1 MSTNGTVTRR
11 ALVAL
16 NMPKRVPDLIVYAN
30 QIATA
35 MTGNASFPT
44 PTIPIATFEA
54 NITALATAEQAVL
67 TRVKGASATRNVKLA
82 TVRSDMEQHKAYVQ
96 VIADSNPSS
105 AESIIHS
112 AGMAVKKLT
121 ARNKADLAVTPGPVP
136 GTAHLVA
143 KSGGHRSAYERQ
155 FSLD

>member
-1 MSTNGTVTRR
+1 MSMNGTVTRR

-35 MTGNASFPT
+35 MTDNAYFPS

-54 NITALATAEQAVL
+54 NITALAIAEQSVL

-82 TVRSDMEQHKAYVQ
+82 TVRSNMEQQKA
-96 VIADSNPSS
+96 
-105 AESIIHS
+105 
-112 AGMAVKKLT
+112 
-121 ARNKADLAVTPGPVP
+121 
-136 GTAHLVA
+136 
-143 KSGGHRSAYERQ
+143 
-155 FSLD
+155 